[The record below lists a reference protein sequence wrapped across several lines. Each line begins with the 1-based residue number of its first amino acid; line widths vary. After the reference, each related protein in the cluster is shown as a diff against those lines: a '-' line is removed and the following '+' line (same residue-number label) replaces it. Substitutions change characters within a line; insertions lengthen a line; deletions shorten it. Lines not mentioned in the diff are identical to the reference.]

1 MYKENSMEASE
12 MLLEWINDF
21 SKARGYKVNI
31 LKLIIVLHTIS
42 KQLEKENLGAL
53 VQYDNVG
60 RY

>member
-1 MYKENSMEASE
+1 MVVYKENSMEASE

-42 KQLEKENLGAL
+42 KQLEKENLKTCHL
-53 VQYDNVG
+53 
-60 RY
+60 